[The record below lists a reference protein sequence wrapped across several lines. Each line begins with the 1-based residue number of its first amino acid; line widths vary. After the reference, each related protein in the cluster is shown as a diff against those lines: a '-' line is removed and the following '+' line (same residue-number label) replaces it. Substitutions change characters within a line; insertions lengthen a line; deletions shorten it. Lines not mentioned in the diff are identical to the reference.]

1 MRGFMKRKFISV
13 AVLGCLLIAQK
24 TYGVELPSITVSAP
38 KKTLI
43 NQYTKTL
50 DSQTQNQ
57 YNLAHLY
64 QFLTKSPQKQSFFT
78 YKPYLN
84 RV

>member
-1 MRGFMKRKFISV
+1 M
-13 AVLGCLLIAQK
+13 
-24 TYGVELPSITVSAP
+24 TELSYVWVGWPGVSA
-38 KKTLI
+38 T
-43 NQYTKTL
+43 TKSEQDEITSSL
-50 DSQTQNQ
+50 ETMHCYPVFLTEKEMDKF
-57 YNLAHLY
+57 YLAHLY